1 MRHESDPPLTHQPS
15 QVERDR
21 LYRQQFINGNRGW
34 SDYAPAEGAG
44 RRLEVADEPAEQA
57 PSSTPAPSAPDDEAA
72 DESADTEDSAPV
84 SLDVAPPSRD
94 TRDRSVCST
103 VSDSDPEQ
111 TRERAA
117 THPHLSWGGYVLST
131 TMRYPLSTT
140 FRLSEYDEARRDL
153 RLGEEDEPQMEGAN
167 NESDHDESPSSD
179 TELDARSSED
189 EEEAD
194 LTGNTMNFRITPP
207 AEENELES
215 QSLEAAEKQVKA
227 LKFELAQSESRWRA
241 TLDFNFVYIGALE
254 EQVELQKQQIKA
266 LLISDFIFRTCS

>member
-1 MRHESDPPLTHQPS
+1 VAACAVAAACSPPASPS
-15 QVERDR
+15 MAD
-21 LYRQQFINGNRGW
+21 
-34 SDYAPAEGAG
+34 
-44 RRLEVADEPAEQA
+44 EVADEPAEQA

-131 TMRYPLSTT
+131 RRWPHLPLGGVAVSARRP

-179 TELDARSSED
+179 TELDARSSEP

-194 LTGNTMNFRITPP
+194 PTGNTMNFRITPP